1 MSGLDA
7 SAIGPLRASLEE
19 HRDGLRKEIADQGA
33 DPDSD
38 DLGADLDRGFADSAH
53 STAERARLIAVV
65 KELRQNLKDVEYAL
79 GKVERGGY
87 GACERCGGPIGL
99 ERLEAIP
106 WARLCIA
113 CKQKAQ

>member
-1 MSGLDA
+1 MSAVDAGALD
-7 SAIGPLRASLEE
+7 SLRASLVE
-19 HRDGLRKEIADQGA
+19 HRDRLRKEIVDQGA

-53 STAERARLIAVV
+53 STAERGRLIALVQ
-65 KELRQNLKDVEYAL
+65 ELRQNLKDVEHAL
-79 GKVERGGY
+79 GKTDRGGY
-87 GACERCGGPIGL
+87 GTCERCGGPIGL

-113 CKQKAQ
+113 CKQKAS

>member
-1 MSGLDA
+1 
-7 SAIGPLRASLEE
+7 
-19 HRDGLRKEIADQGA
+19 LRKEIGDQGA

-53 STAERARLIAVV
+53 STAERARLVALVE
-65 KELRQNLKDVEYAL
+65 ELRQNLRDVDHAL
-79 GKVERGGY
+79 GKIERGGY
-87 GACERCGGPIGL
+87 GVCERCGHPIGA

-113 CKQKAQ
+113 CKQKAS